1 MLRVGA
7 GEMGGLCVHSPHV
20 CLSDLMCAYASLCP
34 QAPTVASK
42 ADVAADKAAFC
53 ELISEFGGIY
63 YGPKTDP
70 AKRKE
75 AEEPISHRVS
85 ELCTLHASC
94 CCLSTLKHDPAAPG
108 CLSHLCAPLLW
119 IVMHSAVRSSDVPVP
134 SASPT
139 APTTVRPR
147 HICHSHVIPS
157 PHLGLAA
164 FSPPAF
170 LPWPRS
176 DYLCPLC
183 LC

>member
-1 MLRVGA
+1 
-7 GEMGGLCVHSPHV
+7 
-20 CLSDLMCAYASLCP
+20 MCACASMCP
-34 QAPTVASK
+34 QAPAVASK
-42 ADVAADKAAFC
+42 ADVAANKAAFC

-63 YGPKTDP
+63 YGPQTDP

-75 AEEPISHRVS
+75 AKEPISHRVS

-94 CCLSTLKHDPAAPG
+94 CCLSTLKHDR
-108 CLSHLCAPLLW
+108 CRSLFSVSSLCAPLLW

-134 SASPT
+134 SASPI

-147 HICHSHVIPS
+147 HTCHSHVIPS

-170 LPWPRS
+170 LPWPDLIIYVRCGCVDVQRQRS
-176 DYLCPLC
+176 VPPR
-183 LC
+183 